1 MPISES
7 AEQIRKRVQEM
18 ASKDKKGR
26 IMSKTEKTIKLMSMK
41 NEDVEFSGALAD
53 HDDVEALRRSEAADD
68 RQLRQMNDDS
78 WNIQE

>member
-1 MPISES
+1 
-7 AEQIRKRVQEM
+7 M